1 MKKRLIVLG
10 AALSAGAVLVGSAF
24 GQAKRTEVT
33 FLYGL
38 GGELGKAI
46 EVMIKS
52 FNESQSEVTVKGEFS
67 GSNYEAVVQK
77 ALAGIAAGAP
87 AADILQLEVS
97 YWPRLAAA
105 GALEELSGYDGFK
118 PTFDNFWPVFKR
130 QADPDGNGK
139 VFALPWNNSNPVTYY
154 NPELFA
160 KAGVKESDIRTYA
173 GLREAAKKIKAA
185 TGQPAVAVESFPWVL
200 EGAIASNN
208 GEIVK
213 NNRLNLDSPEALEV
227 INTWAG
233 FFRDGTAV
241 VSNANSNLDFC
252 AGKFAVRFSSVASR
266 PQIKANCKFAFRV
279 APLPYFKKPSVP
291 VGGATLAISKGIPA
305 ERKPAAWKFMRWLAQ
320 PEQQFAFIKM
330 SNYVPIT
337 RPTSDLKAFKEYVAS
352 EQGLDMGVRQLPF
365 ARPRPST
372 GAYFQVTTE
381 IVKSLESIYLN
392 NTPVTETIKDLVAR
406 TAPLFTAN
414 K

>member
-1 MKKRLIVLG
+1 MKKRFLALATAFGAGALLVG
-10 AALSAGAVLVGSAF
+10 AAS
-24 GQAKRTEVT
+24 GQTKRTEVT

-67 GSNYEAVVQK
+67 GRDYEAVVQK

-87 AADILQLEVS
+87 AADILQLEVA

-105 GALEELSGYDGFK
+105 GALEELSRFEGFK
-118 PTFDNFWPVFKR
+118 TTFDNFWPVFKR
-130 QADPDGNGK
+130 QADPDNNGK
-139 VFALPWNNSNPVTYY
+139 VFAMPWNNSNPVTYY
-154 NPELFA
+154 NPELLA
-160 KAGVKESDIRTYA
+160 KAGVKESDLRTYP

-185 TGQPAVAVESFPWVL
+185 TGLPAVAIESFPWVL
-200 EGAIASNN
+200 EGALASNN

-227 INTWAG
+227 ISNWGG

-241 VSNANSNLDFC
+241 VANANSNLDFC
-252 AGKFAVRFSSVASR
+252 AGKFAIRFSSVASR
-266 PQIKANCKFAFRV
+266 PNIKANCKFTFRV
-279 APLPYFKKPSVP
+279 APLPYFKKPAVP
-291 VGGATLAISKGIPA
+291 VGGATLAISKVPA
-305 ERKPAAWKFMRWLAQ
+305 ERQVAAWKFMRWLAQ
-320 PEQQFAFIKM
+320 PEQQFTFIKM

-337 RPTSDLKAFKEYVAS
+337 RGTSDLKPFKDYLAT

-372 GAYFQVTTE
+372 GAYFQVTQE

-392 NTPVTETIKDLVAR
+392 NTPVESTLKDLVGR

-414 K
+414 R